1 MPLDEILKLGAASSF
16 FNLKSATASGGAVS
30 IEKIMKQVIKRS
42 LIKLVIAI
50 ILCSTLGIIITSFAP
65 HLTNDLALGQLEN
78 DDMSWSIFQTWY
90 QVQNFVGVIN
100 FVIVLCFTYSI
111 GKDILNYIER
121 KKDE

>member
-1 MPLDEILKLGAASSF
+1 
-16 FNLKSATASGGAVS
+16 
-30 IEKIMKQVIKRS
+30 MKQVIKRS

>member
-1 MPLDEILKLGAASSF
+1 
-16 FNLKSATASGGAVS
+16 
-30 IEKIMKQVIKRS
+30 MKQVIKRS
-42 LIKLVIAI
+42 ILKLVIAI
-50 ILCSTLGIIITSFAP
+50 ILCSIFGIIITSFAP

-78 DDMSWSIFQTWY
+78 DDMGWSIFQTWY

-111 GKDILNYIER
+111 GKDILNYFER